1 MSQARDQEYFADGI
15 SEELLNVLAQ
25 VREFRVAGRTSSFA
39 FKGQNQ
45 DIREIGRLLNVDTIL
60 EGSIRRAGEEVRVT
74 AQLVNVD
81 DGFHLWSDTYDR
93 RLDNIFEIQDEISR
107 AVVTALKTTLL
118 GAEAIA
124 ATTTAPV
131 AVNTE
136 AYEMY
141 LKGRHAWHQRTGKS
155 LAQAMEFFKEAIAL
169 DPAYAPS
176 WSGLADTWLL
186 STDYSDTPKAEGL
199 REGKRAIDTA
209 MRLAPDLADSHA
221 SLGLYYLMANED
233 KAAVA
238 PLRKAIELNP
248 SHAMANMWLA
258 NSLTAGTPE
267 SLAQLEIARE
277 IDPLHPVIVANYSRN
292 LLMAGD
298 AERAIEVA
306 NELQRLYPA
315 SGDPDTLLAEIAV
328 QQGELVDAVFYA
340 ESGLAKS
347 PDARNAMPILANL
360 YLLFEDLER
369 AETMIDEI
377 TQRFPTSFPAI
388 YMPAGL
394 AVAKGDMDVA
404 GNHLKAMWQQRQDV
418 APLRCFQHMPD
429 LSRGSNPETII
440 ADCRQAIE
448 EVEPELITNFVPELH
463 WVVGRA
469 LELTNRSDEAI
480 AAYEKFLAI
489 SEQTLLSIPVGRFER
504 QDVQLARSRTFISLN
519 RIDEAVA
526 AFQAAV
532 DDGKLFANLET
543 IETLAESLFANIPE
557 IRALADEVETK
568 VADMK
573 AEIDARRAS
582 RTALTPG

>member
-1 MSQARDQEYFADGI
+1 
-15 SEELLNVLAQ
+15 
-25 VREFRVAGRTSSFA
+25 
-39 FKGQNQ
+39 
-45 DIREIGRLLNVDTIL
+45 
-60 EGSIRRAGEEVRVT
+60 
-74 AQLVNVD
+74 
-81 DGFHLWSDTYDR
+81 
-93 RLDNIFEIQDEISR
+93 
-107 AVVTALKTTLL
+107 
-118 GAEAIA
+118 
-124 ATTTAPV
+124 
-131 AVNTE
+131 
-136 AYEMY
+136 
-141 LKGRHAWHQRTGKS
+141 
-155 LAQAMEFFKEAIAL
+155 
-169 DPAYAPS
+169 
-176 WSGLADTWLL
+176 
-186 STDYSDTPKAEGL
+186 
-199 REGKRAIDTA
+199 
-209 MRLAPDLADSHA
+209 
-221 SLGLYYLMANED
+221 MANED

-369 AETMIDEI
+369 AE
-377 TQRFPTSFPAI
+377 
-388 YMPAGL
+388 L

-440 ADCRQAIE
+440 ADCRRAIE
-448 EVEPELITNFVPELH
+448 EVEPEFITNFVPELH